1 MYKSLTIYLY
11 QNNYYEDLI
20 LELYEIEHKKKEI
33 FSNVNTIQE
42 FKDIDKS
49 QKDELLDLMNRE
61 LMILH
66 DLMQANTTTAEEI
79 GFVPNYISNDD
90 GDELD

>member
-20 LELYEIEHKKKEI
+20 LELYEIENKKKSI
-33 FSNVNTIQE
+33 FRKVNTMLE
-42 FKDIDKS
+42 LKNVDRS
-49 QKDELLDLMNRE
+49 QKEELLDLMNRE
-61 LMILH
+61 LMILN

-79 GFVPNYISNDD
+79 GFVPNYISNDE
-90 GDELD
+90 DELE

>member
-1 MYKSLTIYLY
+1 
-11 QNNYYEDLI
+11 
-20 LELYEIEHKKKEI
+20 
-33 FSNVNTIQE
+33 
-42 FKDIDKS
+42 
-49 QKDELLDLMNRE
+49 MNRE